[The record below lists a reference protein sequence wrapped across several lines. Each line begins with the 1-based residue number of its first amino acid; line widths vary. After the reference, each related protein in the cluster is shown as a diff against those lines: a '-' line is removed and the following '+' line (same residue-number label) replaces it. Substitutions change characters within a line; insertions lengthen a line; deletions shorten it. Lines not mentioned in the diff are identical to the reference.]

1 MKKEK
6 DNSETIEVNLK
17 DFFENL
23 NSAEKS
29 KDIDFERALSLG
41 LLYSLKKFNKTSEQS
56 KYDLKA
62 SAILGK
68 SCKIMDELVNE
79 IKYRK
84 KDYKRKRSNEWKSII
99 KDISRNMKVK
109 EQDSEPGF
117 FSKMIHRN

>member
-29 KDIDFERALSLG
+29 KDIDFEKALSLG

-62 SAILGK
+62 SAILSPASVPEAASFG
-68 SCKIMDELVNE
+68 NF
-79 IKYRK
+79 RK
-84 KDYKRKRSNEWKSII
+84 
-99 KDISRNMKVK
+99 VV
-109 EQDSEPGF
+109 
-117 FSKMIHRN
+117 